1 MSEPEFITHDFNLPC
16 HDNELSYAGDKI
28 EKLKSKLNKIITE
41 VKLIK
46 DEEFVMFFEE
56 IVRTLDYVG
65 RLSMPAFAIGDEM
78 EEMYKMKFL
87 HAPELAKKLWLDHF
101 GNVHRPYN
109 ALKNRCFKM
118 LEDLDEY
125 YISLYEK
132 NPPNW
137 KI

>member
-1 MSEPEFITHDFNLPC
+1 MSEPELIKHDFKLPC

-28 EKLKSKLNKIITE
+28 EKLKHNLNKTITE
-41 VKLIK
+41 VKLIE
-46 DEEFVMFFEE
+46 DNEFVIVFEE
-56 IVRTLDYVG
+56 IATVLDYVG

-101 GNVHRPYN
+101 SNVHRPYN

-118 LEDLDEY
+118 LEDLDKY
-125 YISLYEK
+125 YVSLYDK

-137 KI
+137 KP